1 MKTSGELDGSWSSAS
16 DISFVMISMIHS
28 QGAPTNVEWP
38 VAAGSPGGMRYSPLK
53 QINAS
58 NVNQLA
64 GRLDL

>member
-1 MKTSGELDGSWSSAS
+1 MKLLRLWAALAGYLV
-16 DISFVMISMIHS
+16 VMVSMIHS

-38 VAAGSPGGMRYSPLK
+38 VVAGNPGGMRYSPLK